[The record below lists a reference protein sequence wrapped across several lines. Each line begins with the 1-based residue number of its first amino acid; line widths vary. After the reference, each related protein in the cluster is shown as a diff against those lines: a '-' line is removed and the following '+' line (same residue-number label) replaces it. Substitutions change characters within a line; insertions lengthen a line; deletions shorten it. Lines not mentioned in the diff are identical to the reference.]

1 MLARMDLSIVIPAYN
16 EAERLPMT
24 LAAWCEFM
32 DTFVGQA
39 EVVVSDDGST
49 DATAAVVEALAAAD
63 PRIRLHR
70 AAKNQGKGGAVRDGM
85 LAARGAYRF
94 YVDADLNIAPD
105 NVPPALALLRGNTD
119 LVVGKRALTEYA
131 GEEKSIARVAAGLA
145 VQITRR
151 LTVLPTIVDTQCGFK
166 GFRADLAE
174 RVFGAAMVRGF
185 AFDIEAIF
193 LAKRFGARIVELP
206 VSVTFRAG
214 SSYNLRRHLPRFL
227 ADILTIRPNTLRGRY
242 PK

>member
-1 MLARMDLSIVIPAYN
+1 MPSGR
-16 EAERLPMT
+16 
-24 LAAWCEFM
+24 W
-32 DTFVGQA
+32 
-39 EVVVSDDGST
+39 
-49 DATAAVVEALAAAD
+49 
-63 PRIRLHR
+63 
-70 AAKNQGKGGAVRDGM
+70 K
-85 LAARGAYRF
+85 
-94 YVDADLNIAPD
+94 
-105 NVPPALALLRGNTD
+105 PP
-119 LVVGKRALTEYA
+119 
-131 GEEKSIARVAAGLA
+131 
-145 VQITRR
+145 VQTTRR

-166 GFRADLAE
+166 GFRADLAV

-227 ADILTIRPNTLRGRY
+227 GDILTIRPNALRGRY